1 MNSILQ
7 LKGRF
12 EKRKN
17 EAGFGTPKLPA
28 KQKVTSTHMRDLKA
42 QLMEVKAYWETNRE
56 IKGALVS
63 VHYIRIVAKSN
74 RLRNLLGD
82 TGKKPVDSICG
93 AKFATKGVS
102 RGEEG
107 RKHIFTHYV
116 QISAIERA
124 IESLENAANIVDQEY
139 KGCITSEDTE
149 NLGKNHIY
157 TYDSSSKTISQS
169 IDFNKVLLNDSS
181 LSTKFDNGVKV
192 YSLSYT
198 IIL

>member
-28 KQKVTSTHMRDLKA
+28 KQKVTSTHIRELKA
-42 QLMEVKAYWETNRE
+42 QLMDVKSYWEKNRE
-56 IKGALVS
+56 INGALVS
-63 VHYIRIVAKSN
+63 VHYIRVVAKSN
-74 RLRNLLGD
+74 RLRKLLGD

-93 AKFATKGVS
+93 AKFARK
-102 RGEEG
+102 GEEG

-116 QISAIERA
+116 QLSAIERA
-124 IESLENAANIVDQEY
+124 IESLENAANIVEQEY

-149 NLGKNHIY
+149 NIGKNHVY
-157 TYDSSSKTISQS
+157 KYDSVMKRTNF
-169 IDFNKVLLNDSS
+169 IDVVLDAYYVEKFAIPENNIDIKKLLMSMKVML
-181 LSTKFDNGVKV
+181 
-192 YSLSYT
+192 
-198 IIL
+198 